1 VLKRFKTGFLKFSHG
16 VPMVIRREEMQEIAK
31 KYKEPIGLN
40 LGSHSAL
47 DAWQGQRNYGLR
59 SIIYT
64 TPGRA
69 RIYLQNPMV
78 GKPDEPVEDLP
89 SLVRRDI
96 RVVNDPKDI
105 KKNGDWK
112 SVILILDKYSDI
124 VKYVDELV
132 DLECLQIPNRAF
144 SVYVGGDEYCSVI
157 ENQFAVPIVG
167 SRTLLKIE
175 NRGEI
180 EKDYYWFAEQA
191 GIPYPKSYKFEVR
204 KGGIRFKEFID
215 EPMLLKAE
223 HAHRKFE
230 REFIFAADSKDLE
243 EKVER
248 EVKAGNLN
256 EESLRNARVE
266 QIVLGPHANFNFFF
280 SPLDAKSDWGDVDDW
295 FSKLYNVTI
304 EEARICLANQFL
316 SIDERRETI
325 LDGVKRLPL
334 EVQQKLKRVP
344 SFEVTAHA
352 MLSLRES
359 LLKDVQRYADRFLL
373 ACREHEPPGIIGAWC
388 LQTLITW
395 DRISKYELKPT
406 IKLDYTSGI
415 EAKTAADYG
424 LYDVPEAKDPYMHI
438 PVTQDVALR
447 HGGGTNVHMGIG
459 SQYAN
464 AKYKKPMSTGD
475 RIALEIRRAWKTKQL
490 HEIVT

>member
-1 VLKRFKTGFLKFSHG
+1 
-16 VPMVIRREEMQEIAK
+16 MVIRREEMQEIVK
-31 KYKEPIGLN
+31 KYQEPIGLN

-47 DAWQGQRNYGLR
+47 DAWQGQRNYGIR

-78 GKPDEPVEDLP
+78 GKPDEVVENLP
-89 SLVRRDI
+89 SLVRRDL

-105 KKNGDWK
+105 RKDGDWK

-132 DLECLQIPNRAF
+132 DLECLQITNRAF
-144 SVYVGGDEYCSVI
+144 AVYVGGDEYCSVI
-157 ENQFAVPIVG
+157 ENEYAVPLVG

-191 GIPYPKSYKFEVR
+191 GIPYPKSYQYEVYE
-204 KGGIRFKEFID
+204 GGIRFKEPID
-215 EPMLLKAE
+215 EPILLKAE
-223 HAHRKFE
+223 HPHRVFE
-230 REFIFAADSKDLE
+230 REFIFAADSQDLE
-243 EKVER
+243 EKVAR
-248 EVKAGNLN
+248 EVEAGNLN
-256 EESLRNARVE
+256 RESLERARVE

-280 SPLDAKSDWGDVDDW
+280 SPLDAKSDWGDAEEW
-295 FSKLYNVTI
+295 FAKLYNVSL

-325 LDGVKRLPL
+325 LDGVKRLPAD
-334 EVQQKLKRVP
+334 VQQKIKKVP

-352 MLSLRES
+352 ILSLRES
-359 LLKDVQRYADRFLL
+359 LLKDVHRYADRFLL
-373 ACREHEPPGIIGAWC
+373 ACREHAYPGIIGAWC

-406 IKLDYTSGI
+406 VKLDFTSGV
-415 EAKTAADYG
+415 EAKTAVDYG

-459 SQYAN
+459 AQYAN
-464 AKYKKPMSTGD
+464 AKYKRSMSTGD
-475 RIALEIRRAWKTKQL
+475 RIALEIRRAWKTNQL
-490 HEIVT
+490 HELVT

>member
-1 VLKRFKTGFLKFSHG
+1 
-16 VPMVIRREEMQEIAK
+16 MVISREEMQEIVRT
-31 KYKEPIGLN
+31 YKEPIGLN

-47 DAWQGQRNYGLR
+47 DAWNGQRNYGLR

-64 TPGRA
+64 TPSRA

-78 GKPDEPVEDLP
+78 GGVGEKVEDLP
-89 SLVRRDI
+89 SLVRRDL

-105 KKNGDWK
+105 RKAEDWK
-112 SVILILDKYSDI
+112 SIILILDRYLDI
-124 VKYVDELV
+124 TKYVDELV

-144 SVYVGGDEYCSVI
+144 SVYVGGDEHCSVI
-157 ENQFAVPIVG
+157 ENNFTVPIVG

-180 EKDYYWFAEQA
+180 EKDYYWYAEQA
-191 GIPYPKSYKFEVR
+191 DIPYPKSYQYEVYE
-204 KGGIRFKEFID
+204 GGMRFKDPID

-223 HAHRKFE
+223 HAHRTFE
-230 REFIFAADSKDLE
+230 REFIFAANSQHLE
-243 EKVER
+243 EKVAR

-256 EESLRNARVE
+256 KEGLENGRVE
-266 QIVLGPHANFNFFF
+266 QIVLGPHSNFNFFF

-295 FSKLYNVTI
+295 FAKLYNVSL
-304 EEARICLANQFL
+304 EEAKICLANQFL

-325 LDGVKRLPL
+325 LDGLKRLPID
-334 EVQQKLKRVP
+334 VQQRIKKIP

-352 MLSLRES
+352 ILSLRES
-359 LLKDVQRYADRFLL
+359 LLKDVHRYADRFMLS
-373 ACREHEPPGIIGAWC
+373 CREHAYPGIIGAWC

-395 DRISKYELKPT
+395 DRISKYELKPVV
-406 IKLDYTSGI
+406 KLDFTSGL

-424 LYDVPEAKDPYMHI
+424 VYDVPEERDPYMHI
-438 PVTQDVALR
+438 PVTQDIALR

-464 AKYKKPMSTGD
+464 AKYTKTMSMGD
-475 RIALEIRRAWKTKQL
+475 RIALEIKRAWKANQL

>member
-1 VLKRFKTGFLKFSHG
+1 
-16 VPMVIRREEMQEIAK
+16 MVIKREEMQEIVTR
-31 KYKEPIGLN
+31 YQEPIGLN

-64 TPGRA
+64 TPSRA

-78 GKPDEPVEDLP
+78 GKLEEIVEDLP
-89 SLVRRDI
+89 MLVRRDL
-96 RVVNDPKDI
+96 RVVNDLKDVR
-105 KKNGDWK
+105 KSDDWK
-112 SVILILDKYSDI
+112 SVIVIMDKYSDI
-124 VKYVDELV
+124 VKYVDKLI
-132 DLECLQIPNRAF
+132 DLECLQITNRAF
-144 SVYVGGDEYCSVI
+144 AVYVGGDEHCSVI
-157 ENQFAVPIVG
+157 ENDYAVPILG
-167 SRTLLKIE
+167 SRNLLKIE

-191 GIPYPKSYKFEVR
+191 GIPYPKSYKYEFHE
-204 KGGIRFKEFID
+204 GGIRFREPID
-215 EPMLLKAE
+215 EPMILKAE
-223 HAHRKFE
+223 HAHRAFE
-230 REFIFAADSKDLE
+230 REFIFAADSRDLE

-248 EVKAGNLN
+248 EVTAGNLSKEALEN
-256 EESLRNARVE
+256 GRAE

-280 SPLDAKSDWGDVDDW
+280 SPLDAKSEWGDTEDW
-295 FSKLYNVTI
+295 FAKLYNVSI

-325 LDGVKRLPL
+325 LDGLKRLPSD
-334 EVQQKLKRVP
+334 VQDKIKKVP

-352 MLSLRES
+352 ILSLRES
-359 LLKDVQRYADRFLL
+359 LLKDLHRYADRFLL
-373 ACREHEPPGIIGAWC
+373 ACREHVYPGIIGAWC

-395 DRISKYELKPT
+395 DRVSKYEVKPSV
-406 IKLDYTSGI
+406 KLDFTSGV

-424 LYDVPEAKDPYMHI
+424 LYDVPEERDPYMHI

-447 HGGGTNVHMGIG
+447 HGGGTNVHMGLG

-464 AKYKKPMSTGD
+464 AKYRRRMSTGD
-475 RIALEIRRAWKTKQL
+475 RIALEIRRAQKTNQL
-490 HEIVT
+490 HELIT

>member
-1 VLKRFKTGFLKFSHG
+1 MKYVTIK
-16 VPMVIRREEMQEIAK
+16 REEMQEIVK
-31 KYKEPIGLN
+31 RYNEHIGLN

-78 GKPDEPVEDLP
+78 GKPEETVEDLP
-89 SLVRRDI
+89 FLVRRDI

-105 KKNGDWK
+105 DKNESWRTA
-112 SVILILDKYSDI
+112 IIILDKYSDI
-124 VKYVDELV
+124 VNYVDDLV
-132 DLECLQIPNRAF
+132 NLECLQITNRAF
-144 SVYVGGDEYCSVI
+144 AVYVGGDERCSVI
-157 ENQFAVPIVG
+157 ENEYGVPIFG

-180 EKDYYWFAEQA
+180 EKDYYWFAEKA
-191 GIPYPKSYKFEVR
+191 GIPSPKSYQYEVHE
-204 KGGIRFKEFID
+204 GGIRFKEPID

-223 HAHRKFE
+223 HAHRAFE
-230 REFIFAADSKDLE
+230 REFIFAADSHDLE
-243 EKVER
+243 EKVAR
-248 EVKAGNLN
+248 EVEAGNLSKEALEN
-256 EESLRNARVE
+256 GRIE

-280 SPLDAKSDWGDVDDW
+280 SPLDAKSEWGDVDDC
-295 FSKLYNVTI
+295 FSKLYNTSL

-325 LDGVKRLPL
+325 LDGVKRLPTD
-334 EVQQKLKRVP
+334 VQNKIKKVP

-352 MLSLRES
+352 ILSLRES
-359 LLKDVQRYADRFLL
+359 LLKDVHRYADRFLL
-373 ACREHEPPGIIGAWC
+373 ACREDAYPGIIGAWC

-395 DRISKYELKPT
+395 DRVSKYELKPAV
-406 IKLDYTSGI
+406 KLDFTSGV
-415 EAKTAADYG
+415 EAKTATDYG
-424 LYDVPEAKDPYMHI
+424 LYDVPEERDPYMHI

-464 AKYKKPMSTGD
+464 AKYKRALSTGD
-475 RIALEIRRAWKTKQL
+475 RIALEIRRAKKANQL
-490 HEIVT
+490 HELVT

>member
-1 VLKRFKTGFLKFSHG
+1 MGIS
-16 VPMVIRREEMQEIAK
+16 REEMQEIVK
-31 KYKEPIGLN
+31 RYREPIGLN

-47 DAWQGQRNYGLR
+47 DAWQGQRNYGVR

-78 GKPDEPVEDLP
+78 GKLEESVEDLP
-89 SLVRRDI
+89 ALVKRDV

-105 KKNGDWK
+105 KKNGDWR
-112 SVILILDKYSDI
+112 SAIVILDKYSDI
-124 VKYVDELV
+124 VKYTDVLV
-132 DLECLQIPNRAF
+132 DLECLQITNRAF
-144 SVYVGGDEYCSVI
+144 AVYVGGDEYCSVI
-157 ENQFAVPIVG
+157 ENDYAVPILG
-167 SRTLLKIE
+167 SRQLLKIE

-191 GIPYPKSYKFEVR
+191 GIPFPKSYKYEVTNE
-204 KGGIRFKEFID
+204 GICFKEPVD
-215 EPMLLKAE
+215 EPMILKAE
-223 HAHRKFE
+223 HAHRAFE
-230 REFIFAADSKDLE
+230 REFIFAADSRDLE
-243 EKVER
+243 EKVAR
-248 EVKAGNLN
+248 EVAAGNLN
-256 EESLRNARVE
+256 REALENGRVE

-280 SPLDAKSDWGDVDDW
+280 SPLDANGDWGDVEKW
-295 FSKLYNVTI
+295 FSKLYNVGV

-325 LDGVKRLPL
+325 LDGLKRLPSD
-334 EVQQKLKRVP
+334 VQEKIKRVP

-352 MLSLRES
+352 ILSLRES
-359 LLKDVQRYADRFLL
+359 LLKDLHRYADRFLL
-373 ACREHEPPGIIGAWC
+373 ACREHAYPGIIGAWC

-395 DRISKYELKPT
+395 DRVSKYELKPSV
-406 IKLDYTSGI
+406 KLDVTVGA
-415 EAKTAADYG
+415 EAKKAMDYG
-424 LYDVPEAKDPYMHI
+424 LYDIHGEADPYMHI

-447 HGGGTNVHMGIG
+447 HGGGTNVHMGLG

-464 AKYKKPMSTGD
+464 AKYKRRMSTGD
-475 RIALEIRRAWKTKQL
+475 RIALEIRRAWKTNQL